1 MMNQIKTY
9 MLPLIFTPIILF
21 IINSLIYDRY
31 QRRYLFTN
39 RSSNETIFIE
49 QALERIPTCNEQDQS
64 RQRALLYTLQAW
76 SHLAHTHH
84 IRYWIAYKTL
94 AGYLHHYD
102 LAPYDHDIDILI
114 MAEDTPQLI
123 DLKKENYSS
132 IYKLKVHPEWFMAKA
147 SNRSYFPS
155 EGIDFLL
162 QNARFINQK
171 NNVSINIWPM
181 YLNNNALMLVQNLYF
196 DNWILSPVEW
206 TFPLEPC
213 VFSGVRVWCPAQP
226 NKLTISIYGQTSV
239 YPSCVN
245 GRWVDANQ

>member
-1 MMNQIKTY
+1 M
-9 MLPLIFTPIILF
+9 LF
-21 IINSLIYDRY
+21 IISVLFYEFY
-31 QRRYLFTN
+31 QFDFTLFI
-39 RSSNETIFIE
+39 RSPNETALIE
-49 QALERIPTCNEQDQS
+49 QALEQIPICNSHDRP

-76 SHLAHTHH
+76 THLAHSHH
-84 IRYWIAYKTL
+84 IRYWISHRTL
-94 AGYLHHYD
+94 IGYTQRQGPLPSDYN
-102 LAPYDHDIDILI
+102 IDITI
-114 MAEDTPQLI
+114 MATDTPQLI
-123 DLKKENYSS
+123 ELKKANYSS
-132 IYKLKVHPEWFMAKA
+132 IYKLKVHPQWFMTKA
-147 SNRSYFPS
+147 SNRSYFLS

-181 YLNNNALMLVQNLYF
+181 YLNKNRLMLVQNLYF